1 MTKKQLD
8 PKFVQQMEAEM
19 KRLQSNAVISAL
31 QQLQEEK
38 ELLQKRIVTIEEKQ
52 YEIML
57 QAQEKTIKL
66 TLPDNL

>member
-1 MTKKQLD
+1 
-8 PKFVQQMEAEM
+8 MEAEM